1 MLFRSYALDLYQKE
15 GYYLGVA
22 LANYFNLYDPD
33 VIVLGGGVTK
43 ARTFFHREMVRVLKE
58 RCLQPVEENQIR
70 YSILN
75 DRVVLYGAYCMIHDY
90 VTNRNTTQ
98 N

>member
-1 MLFRSYALDLYQKE
+1 MLFRS
-15 GYYLGVA
+15 
-22 LANYFNLYDPD
+22 
-33 VIVLGGGVTK
+33 VLGGGVTK